1 MAAHSQA
8 GYHDPDLL
16 KIHFASYERFLKRLP
31 QLLTQQFPN
40 TIRINQ
46 DDSLALEIK
55 KVHIIEPDCPEME
68 CLEHGWPYQYRVL
81 LDLQVNRESHL
92 GVFLGRLPA
101 LTSRGTLLYGNPPV
115 YERVA
120 ILQLRLPRMVQ
131 LARRLQ
137 QKRSQLK
144 QQEVSNEIIQQ
155 QLEKLY
161 SQSRL
166 IHHSLQKK
174 KKVKEIPTL
183 QELLRRDASLS
194 LSNYRVVTLGDL
206 LEQAVRRT
214 LQHLG
219 RTFRRLPLENSADA
233 FLFAVLPAIFTAG
246 VEQYLNNSGLVQW
259 LDKTNPLAEVSH
271 KRKITFCGLHGIRN
285 LEGDHEIPERQI
297 HPSHYRCICPVETP
311 ESEKVGLNLHLAA
324 SASVDFKGAKLTAGD
339 LSLGVSA
346 ALIPFIAH
354 NDPNRALMGA
364 KNMKQALPLL
374 KPDIPLIQTGWESRV
389 GCESRCCLIAEKDGE
404 VLEYHEDKDGA
415 ARELTVRY
423 KGKNQSITYCLTK
436 VPGVFPG
443 IGSFYRPPVSKV
455 IRSPFTGQVEEI
467 RDNQLILKVS
477 FLNSTFTKEIMI
489 PKEFFITVKPKQEV
503 CAGQVIGF
511 RKNFSKGDILLDGS
525 ATIEGMLAL
534 GVNLLVAYMP
544 WYGYNFEDAL
554 VISDRLVKEDVLTS
568 LHLVQDED
576 RHYTVEPR
584 RVRLGDKLCNR
595 HGHKGV
601 IARIE
606 PEENMPVV
614 YGQDGQ
620 PLTDSQ
626 GRPLRVDLLINPHS
640 VISRMNLGQLYET
653 HWSWIAWN
661 RKEPLVVRPF
671 SRDFSWENF
680 KAEIQKPGLATN
692 NMLRE
697 GKANV
702 RWQDPFTKE
711 QKETRVVIGWQY
723 WMKVNHLAEEKFHV
737 RATGPRT
744 LITKQ
749 PPKGKQNDGG
759 QRVGEM
765 EVWALQALRAQ
776 HILYEMLTVK
786 SDAVASASAQ
796 SMPEALRALLYY
808 LRGLG
813 IDLRIY
819 VSDGQRGEK
828 PFPIEKVD
836 KAFDPTSV
844 VRVEACWATNDQVE
858 RWSKGEVITPDL
870 QALWYSCKNCDHK
883 DWSWKFAKKQR
894 GPRRC
899 PKCNKRKIDVSLRLH
914 PQGLLSEAI
923 FGEERSPE
931 RRVQMGHINL
941 RKAVPHPLAPERQ
954 IRLIPVIPPDYRPW
968 KEQRE
973 GLNHWYQRI
982 LLCDRMVRAVF
993 KQNNKTKQQQQR
1005 EFWKRELIRAVAGL
1019 YGVRVSFKGKLQF
1032 RKDHN
1037 SRHMNLRRLLKGKAG
1052 LIRGH
1057 ILGKRVDFSGRAVIV
1072 PDPQL
1077 PFGCCRLP
1085 RKAVEEFYKA
1095 LVGPLDT
1102 LQSNAQAGTLMNW
1115 CKDLPILLNRAPTLH
1130 RYNFLAFTL
1139 QPKNPFWD
1147 EACLAVHPLI
1157 CGMYNADFD
1166 GDTMAF
1172 HLPLSEQACQEAY
1185 TRLHPRH
1192 HLFSVAHGGQL
1203 LHLAQDI
1210 VSGIYLLTTTNEGR
1224 SQLENML
1231 GLTPLGTSLDKR
1243 TLQETVERFLRGK
1256 FHNPHELE
1264 RALQQLDEMMRV
1276 AFQKATEHGLSFSI
1290 GDLQE
1295 LCVDHN
1301 IRKQE
1306 ASAICNQLEKNK
1318 EEWSHELRKTLGDQ
1332 ITKDIL
1338 VRHPDNPVAILVGS
1352 GARGEAEQLARLC
1365 GAVIGIPRNFKN
1377 SPFSNYV
1384 EGLTKREYFEAARE
1398 ARPDMVRKKVGPALG
1413 GDLTRKLVHAAYP
1426 LRIVTEKCEDTQ
1438 GLSMPC
1444 TLFPSLRGRVSA
1456 QEISGIV
1463 KAGQTLDDEKL
1474 KQLSSAT
1481 ENLQI
1486 FSPLTCQA
1494 QDGICQRCYGLDP
1507 ATGCWA
1513 ELGAPVGL
1521 LAAQSIGERA
1531 TQDFMKAFHGI
1542 RSEVLQHIEQAKA
1555 FFEWGK
1561 IPQLNLKDKEQAPT
1575 RILQWLFAVY
1585 ASKVDPRHF
1594 EVILRQMKNGDKFIG
1609 VVQSVTDRWRES
1621 FLSTMAFQAVIKH
1634 VIKAVNSS
1642 LKDLCTFDPAPL
1654 FFGLGEPLRE
1664 KPHPQKEGENV
1675 GIPTG

>member
-1 MAAHSQA
+1 MAVHSQV
-8 GYHDPDLL
+8 GYHAADLL
-16 KIHFASYERFLKRLP
+16 DIQFASYERFLKRLP
-31 QLLTQQFPN
+31 QLLTQQFP
-40 TIRINQ
+40 TKISINQ
-46 DDSLALEIK
+46 DDSLILK
-55 KVHIIEPDCPEME
+55 VTKVHIIQPDRPEIE
-68 CLEHGWPYQYRVL
+68 CLERGWPYQYRVL
-81 LDLQVNRESHL
+81 LDLKVNQQAQN
-92 GVFLGRLPA
+92 GVLLGRIPA
-101 LTSRGTLLYGNPPV
+101 LTSRGTLLYGNPPA

-120 ILQLRLPRMVQ
+120 IFQLRLPRMVQ

-137 QKRSQLK
+137 QKQSQLLNRK
-144 QQEVSNEIIQQ
+144 VEEADIR
-155 QLEKLY
+155 LKKLY
-161 SQSRL
+161 SQ
-166 IHHSLQKK
+166 IQKK
-174 KKVKEIPTL
+174 NKEKKVPIPSL
-183 QELLRRDASLS
+183 QELLNRDTSLS
-194 LSNYRVVTLGDL
+194 LSNYRVVAVGNL

-214 LQHLG
+214 L
-219 RTFRRLPLENSADA
+219 RRLRGAFQRLALENGADA
-233 FLFAVLPAIFTAG
+233 FLFAVLPAIFTEG
-246 VEQYLNNSGLVQW
+246 VEQYLNNSGLMQW

-285 LEGDHEIPERQI
+285 LEGDHEKILERQI
-297 HPSHYRCICPVETP
+297 HPSHYGCICPVETP
-311 ESEKVGLNLHLAA
+311 ESEKVGLNFHLAA
-324 SASVDFKGAKLTAGD
+324 MAKVNFDKARLKDGN

-374 KPDIPLIQTGWESRV
+374 KPDIPLIQTGWENRVSR
-389 GCESRCCLIAEKDGE
+389 ESRCCLIAEKNGGE
-404 VLEYHEDKDGA
+404 VLEYHEDKDGV
-415 ARELTVRY
+415 ARDLTVHYAGEQQPR
-423 KGKNQSITYCLTK
+423 TYRLAK
-436 VPGVFPG
+436 VPGVLPS

-455 IRSPFTGQVEEI
+455 ICSPFEGQVEEI

-477 FLNSTFTKEIMI
+477 FLNSTFTKEITI
-489 PKEFFITVKPKQEV
+489 PEGFFVTVKPKQHV
-503 CAGQVIGF
+503 YAGQVIGF
-511 RKNFSKGDILLDGS
+511 RKNFSWGDILLDGS
-525 ATIEGMLAL
+525 ATSEGMLAL

-554 VISDRLVKEDVLTS
+554 VISDRLVKEDMLTS
-568 LHLVQDED
+568 LHLVQDKD
-576 RHYTVEPR
+576 RHYIVEPR

-614 YGQDGQ
+614 YGQDDQ

-640 VISRMNLGQLYET
+640 VISRMNLGQLYEA
-653 HWSWIAWN
+653 HWSWIAW
-661 RKEPLVVRPF
+661 KQKMPLVVPPF

-680 KAEIQKPGLATN
+680 KDKIQELGLAN
-692 NMLRE
+692 SVLVE
-697 GKANV
+697 GKANA
-702 RWQDPFTKE
+702 RWKDPFTKE
-711 QKETRVVIGWQY
+711 QKEAHVVIGWQY

-786 SDAVASASAQ
+786 SDATPLGSDRA
-796 SMPEALRALLYY
+796 MPEALRALLYY

-813 IDLRIY
+813 VDIRIY
-819 VSDGQRGEK
+819 VSDGQHGEK
-828 PFPIEKVD
+828 LFPVEEFNEP
-836 KAFDPTSV
+836 FDPKSV
-844 VRVEACWATNDQVE
+844 VRVEACWATDAQIKK
-858 RWSKGEVITPDL
+858 WSNGKVTTPEL
-870 QALWYSCKNCDHK
+870 QALWYSCQQCGHK
-883 DWSWKFAKKQR
+883 GWSWGFAKHQR

-899 PKCNKRKIDVSLRLH
+899 PRCQSNKIDVSLRWH

-923 FGEERSPE
+923 FGEESSLE
-931 RRVQMGHINL
+931 RRVKMGHIEL
-941 RKAVPHPLAPERQ
+941 CETVPHPLAPERQ
-954 IRLIPVIPPDYRPW
+954 LRLIPVIPLDYRPW
-968 KEQRE
+968 REQRE
-973 GLNHWYQRI
+973 GLNHWYRRI
-982 LLCDRMVRAVF
+982 LLCDRMLRAVA
-993 KQNNKTKQQQQR
+993 KQKGKTKQGRAQQKA
-1005 EFWKRELIRAVAGL
+1005 FWQRELIRAVAGL
-1019 YGVRVSFKGKLQF
+1019 YGTRTSFKGKLEF
-1032 RKDHN
+1032 RNDD
-1037 SRHMNLRRLLKGKAG
+1037 STRHSNLRRLLEGKTG
-1052 LIRGH
+1052 LIRGY

-1085 RKAVEEFYKA
+1085 RAAVENLYKA
-1095 LVGPLDT
+1095 LVGSLDT
-1102 LQSNAQAGTLMNW
+1102 LQPDAQRDTLCNW
-1115 CKDLPILLNRAPTLH
+1115 FKGLPVLLNRAPTLH
-1130 RYNFLAFTL
+1130 RYNFLAFTPD
-1139 QPKNPFWD
+1139 PKEPFWD

-1172 HLPLSEQACQEAY
+1172 HLPLSEQARQEAY

-1210 VSGIYLLTTTNEGR
+1210 VSGIYLLTTTDEGR
-1224 SQLENML
+1224 QQLGNL
-1231 GLTPLGTSLDKR
+1231 GMQTPPGTSLDKR
-1243 TLQETVERFLRGK
+1243 TLQEIVERFLRSRL
-1256 FHNPHELE
+1256 HNPNELKS
-1264 RALQQLDEMMRV
+1264 ALQQLDGMMRM

-1295 LCVDHN
+1295 LCVKQDT
-1301 IRKQE
+1301 RKSE
-1306 ASAICNQLEKNK
+1306 ALAVCSDSDNK
-1318 EEWSHELRKTLGDQ
+1318 RGEWSHKLRQALGRQ
-1332 ITKDIL
+1332 IIDSL
-1338 VRHPDNPVAILVGS
+1338 ERHSNNPVAILVRS

-1365 GAVIGIPRNFKN
+1365 GAVIGFPEDFRN

-1384 EGLTKREYFEAARE
+1384 EGLTEREYFEAARE
-1398 ARPDMVRKKVGPALG
+1398 ARPDMVYKKIGPALG

-1444 TLFPSLRGRVSA
+1444 TLFSSLKGRVSA
-1456 QEISGIV
+1456 QKISNIV
-1463 KAGQTLDDEKL
+1463 EAGQTVDDEKL
-1474 KQLSSAT
+1474 KQLSST
-1481 ENLQI
+1481 TKNLQV
-1486 FSPLTCQA
+1486 FSPLTCRA
-1494 QDGICQRCYGLDP
+1494 QDGVCQRCYGLDP

-1542 RSEVLQHIEQAKA
+1542 RSEVLQHIEPAKA

-1561 IPQLNLKDKEQAPT
+1561 IPPLNSKDGEQDPA
-1575 RILQWLFAVY
+1575 RILQWLFEAY
-1585 ASKVDPRHF
+1585 ARKVDPRHF

-1609 VVQSVTDRWRES
+1609 VVQSVTDRWLKS
-1621 FLSTMAFQAVIKH
+1621 FLSTMAFQAVTKH
-1634 VIKAVNSS
+1634 VIEAVNSS
-1642 LKDLCTFDPAPL
+1642 LKDWCTFDPAPL
-1654 FFGLGEPLRE
+1654 FFGLGETPS
-1664 KPHPQKEGENV
+1664 QKEGENV
-1675 GIPTG
+1675 GIPTS